1 MAENTKTT
9 LLVIRHGETVWNAQ
23 SRFQGHGDSP
33 LTETGRRQA
42 QALGKRMKGVDFDV
56 LISSDLG
63 RAQETASI
71 IASSTGHPVQTDF
84 RLRERNFGALEGL
97 TTAEIQG
104 QHPGVYERLYADD
117 PDYAPPEGETHREH
131 FERNLSFIKELVAER
146 PGITAVLV
154 GHGGL
159 LDTLFRFVAKLPLK
173 QPRCFVIPNTSLGR
187 FTHGTFYGTRRW
199 VIESWGD
206 VAHLKPTAR

>member
-1 MAENTKTT
+1 MKEKSKTT
-9 LLVIRHGETVWNAQ
+9 LLAVRHGQTVWNAE

-42 QALGKRMKGVDFDV
+42 QALGERMRGIDFDV

-63 RAQETASI
+63 RAMQTASI
-71 IASSTGHPVQTDF
+71 VASCAGHEVRTDF

-97 TTAEIQG
+97 TKAEIQDR
-104 QHPGVYERLYADD
+104 HPGVYERLYADD
-117 PDYAPPEGETHREH
+117 PDYAPPGGETHRGH
-131 FERNLSFIKELVAER
+131 FQRNLSFIKELIAAQ
-146 PGITAVLV
+146 PGVTAVLV

-159 LDTLFRFVAKLPLK
+159 LDTLFRFVAKLPLE
-173 QPRCFVIPNTSLGR
+173 QPRCFVIPNTSLSR
-187 FTHGTFYGTRRW
+187 FSRGTFYGTRRW

-206 VAHLKPTAR
+206 VAHLQTGG